1 MRVLASLPRPGDR
14 RHPQRQRGKIER
26 EYFPGEEVALG
37 EGVVSSFLEAYPL
50 LADERLQRYVNRIGR
65 WLASRTLM
73 GKGLD
78 PHRMRVIRPIAPG
91 DLEAL
96 VTLVGSGGVGLTTL
110 PPDRESLAR
119 RIDVSVASFAGK
131 VERADELFTFA
142 LEDFDTKRLVG
153 VSAVASAVGLR
164 QAWYSYR
171 VGLAVHASQ
180 ELGVY
185 TQTPTL
191 FLSNDHTGQSELCSL
206 FLDPAWRRDRN
217 GSLLSKSRLLFVA
230 QHRGRF
236 AAKLIAELRGVSDA
250 QGRSPF
256 WEGLGRHFF
265 SMDYS
270 RADYLTGMGRK
281 SFVAELMPKHPLY
294 SNLLSPE
301 AQAAVGKTHEA
312 TVPAFRM
319 LEEEGF
325 RYEGYVD
332 IFDAGPVVECAVEDV
347 DAIAASRVYR
357 AQAGAPEG
365 DVPWLIANTKA
376 EGYRATLLAGGPAGE
391 DLRMPA
397 AVLSALGLAAGDAVR
412 AVALGVTDRRR

>member
-1 MRVLASLPRPGDR
+1 
-14 RHPQRQRGKIER
+14 
-26 EYFPGEEVALG
+26 
-37 EGVVSSFLEAYPL
+37 
-50 LADERLQRYVNRIGR
+50 
-65 WLASRTLM
+65 
-73 GKGLD
+73 
-78 PHRMRVIRPIAPG
+78 MRVIRPIELR
-91 DLEAL
+91 DLDAL
-96 VTLVGSGGVGLTTL
+96 VALVGSGSVGLTTL

-119 RIDVSVASFAGK
+119 RIDLSVASFAGK
-131 VERADELFTFA
+131 AERADELFTFA
-142 LEDFDTKRLVG
+142 LEDLETERLIG
-153 VSAVASAVGLR
+153 VSALVSAVGLR

-180 ELGVY
+180 ELGIF

-250 QGRSPF
+250 RGRSPF

-265 SMDYS
+265 SMDFS
-270 RADYLTGMGRK
+270 RADYLTGTGRK

-294 SNLLSPE
+294 SSLLSPD
-301 AQAAVGKTHEA
+301 AQAVIGKTHEA
-312 TVPAFRM
+312 TVPAFRL

-332 IFDAGPVVECAVEDV
+332 IFDAGPVVECEVDDVGAV
-347 DAIAASRVYR
+347 AASRVYR
-357 AQAGAPEG
+357 AQAGTPEG

-376 EGYRATLLAGGPAGE
+376 EGYRAALLAGGPSGNR
-391 DLRMPA
+391 LPMPPDVL
-397 AVLSALGLAAGDAVR
+397 AVLGIEAGDEVR
-412 AVALGVTDRRR
+412 GVALGAADRRR

>member
-1 MRVLASLPRPGDR
+1 MRL
-14 RHPQRQRGKIER
+14 
-26 EYFPGEEVALG
+26 
-37 EGVVSSFLEAYPL
+37 
-50 LADERLQRYVNRIGR
+50 
-65 WLASRTLM
+65 
-73 GKGLD
+73 
-78 PHRMRVIRPIAPG
+78 IRPIESR
-91 DLEAL
+91 DLDAL
-96 VTLVGSGGVGLTTL
+96 VALVGSGSVGLTTL

-119 RIDVSVASFAGK
+119 RIEISVASFAGTA
-131 VERADELFTFA
+131 ERADEMFTFA
-142 LEDFDTKRLVG
+142 LEDLDSRRLVG
-153 VSAVASAVGLR
+153 VSAVVPAVGLR

-217 GSLLSKSRLLFVA
+217 GSLLSKCRLLYVA
-230 QHRGRF
+230 QQRERF

-265 SMDYS
+265 SMDFS

-301 AQAAVGKTHEA
+301 AQAAIGKTHEA

-332 IFDAGPVVECAVEDV
+332 IFDAGPVVECAVKDV
-347 DAIAASRVYR
+347 DAIAASRLYR
-357 AQAGAPEG
+357 ARDGTPEG
-365 DVPWLIANTKA
+365 DVPWLVANTKA
-376 EGYRATLLAGGPAGE
+376 GAYRAMLVAGGPSADGF
-391 DLRMPA
+391 RVSPP
-397 AVLSALGLAAGDAVR
+397 VLSALGIHAGDDVR
-412 AVALGVTDRRR
+412 AVALGVADRHR